1 MQFFFFG
8 IDLLSSSFAILS
20 IRDELFQC
28 SPEVFIGA
36 NEIVCYR
43 YDLDVNFPVNIMP
56 NQLGYRKPTQSEN
69 FYIKFSLLYS
79 QVGFSLI
86 SQKYRINLPG
96 ITYNV

>member
-1 MQFFFFG
+1 MLHSNIASLMQFFFG

-28 SPEVFIGA
+28 SPKVFIGA

-56 NQLGYRKPTQSEN
+56 NQGTEKTHS
-69 FYIKFSLLYS
+69 K
-79 QVGFSLI
+79 
-86 SQKYRINLPG
+86 
-96 ITYNV
+96 

>member
-43 YDLDVNFPVNIMP
+43 YVLDVSFPVNIMP
-56 NQLGYRKPTQSEN
+56 NQGTEN
-69 FYIKFSLLYS
+69 PLKVKTSIQNSHFYTAK
-79 QVGFSLI
+79 
-86 SQKYRINLPG
+86 
-96 ITYNV
+96 

>member
-28 SPEVFIGA
+28 SPKVFIGA

-43 YDLDVNFPVNIMP
+43 YGLDVNFPVNIMP
-56 NQLGYRKPTQSEN
+56 NQGTEKPTQSEN